1 MATQTEIAN
10 FALSYV
16 GDEPI
21 ASFSDAN
28 KRARLVTLFFSQARR
43 RALRLH
49 PWNTVSDKASL
60 ASDATDPIW
69 GFDLR
74 YKLPS
79 DFERLIDIERSDIG
93 ITLEGADRGA
103 RYEIENGFIQ
113 TDLSSPINIKY
124 VVNESDVT
132 KFDALLTTV
141 VAYSLALDLVEPL
154 TQSNTK
160 KVELESSMKFWLGE
174 ARRVSGRERAPQRVR
189 DTSWINSRIRGS

>member
-21 ASFSDAN
+21 TSFSDAN
-28 KRARLVTLFFSQARR
+28 KRARLVTLFFDQARR

-49 PWNTVSDKASL
+49 PWNSVSDRASL
-60 ASDATDPIW
+60 ASDATAPLW
-69 GFDLR
+69 GFALR

-79 DFERLIDIERSDIG
+79 DFQRLIDIERSDIG
-93 ITLEGADRGA
+93 ITLEGSDRGA
-103 RYEIENGFIQ
+103 RYEIENGFIH

-132 KFDALLTTV
+132 KFDSLLTTV

-174 ARRVSGRERAPQRVR
+174 ARRVSGRERAPQRLR